1 MPERS
6 SPRSERLL
14 RSAEY
19 ALPVL
24 ALLAVYVLALY
35 RPALTL
41 GVLSDGWV
49 LLEIGS
55 RGLRRAPFVL
65 LGYHTIPVTH
75 LFNAVLWKLFHLHE
89 TAYQLLN
96 LVEMSVVGWLI
107 YLLGVVLFKRRRVA
121 LLAALLFLAN
131 SSFYEV
137 SCWSVV
143 GNFQSLAAMFY
154 LGGIFAVHRAVRSPR
169 PAGWAALFALC
180 VLLAFFTYEPAVSLL
195 PVGLL
200 QAVLMPAK
208 EGTSDWTARSLIRR
222 LRPFVLP
229 ALAVALVVAVS
240 KALTSASGHT
250 ALFLPGSLDE
260 LKFRVFLLVRGCI
273 AIFTLR
279 GADSTLYYIL
289 SFGLAPGA
297 GTLLHKLLVGF
308 WVLALAAVAAL
319 LMVRSRTPAVRF
331 LVAWFAV
338 HMLILSAATAIV
350 SRMFYLGAVPAALLS
365 SWLLWRGAE
374 TATTALSRRLSLPT
388 TDGVTVGLAF
398 FVLALLVSGATTDLD
413 LAARI
418 HREATNDSR
427 QTVEL
432 AREGLAGGA
441 RHLVLV
447 NFPAILVR
455 DGVNAFVFVNGL
467 REELALKTQGG
478 VTRPQLAR
486 TYTIAPD
493 GRFANG
499 SRFLSPAELDR
510 LIADPQNQVLAFD
523 GQEGVPKDLA
533 RTSWRPPAE

>member
-6 SPRSERLL
+6 SRGFERLL
-14 RSAEY
+14 RSGPY

-24 ALLAVYVLALY
+24 ALLAVWVLALY
-35 RPALTL
+35 RQALTL

-49 LLEIGS
+49 LLGIGS

-96 LVEMSVVGWLI
+96 LAEMGLVGWLI
-107 YLLGVVLFKRRRVA
+107 YLLGVVLFKRPRVA

-143 GNFQSLAAMFY
+143 GNFQSLAAIFY
-154 LGGIFAVHRAVRSPR
+154 LGGIFAVHRALRSPR

-208 EGTSDWTARSLIRR
+208 EGTSDWTTTSLLRR

-229 ALAVALVVAVS
+229 ATAVALVVGVS

-250 ALFLPGSLDE
+250 ALFLPRSLDE

-273 AIFTLR
+273 AIFALR
-279 GADSTLYYIL
+279 GADSKLYYLL

-308 WVLALAAVAAL
+308 WVLALSGAAAL
-319 LMVRSRTPAVRF
+319 LMARSRTPAVRF
-331 LVAWFAV
+331 LVVWFAV
-338 HMLILSAATAIV
+338 HMLVLSTATAIV
-350 SRMFYLGAVPAALLS
+350 SRMFYLGAIPAALLS

-374 TATTALSRRLSLPT
+374 AAAAVLGRRLALPS
-388 TDGVTVGLAF
+388 TDRVAVGLAF
-398 FVLALLVSGATTDLD
+398 FALALLVSGATTDLD

-418 HREATNDSR
+418 HHEATVASR
-427 QTVEL
+427 QTVDL
-432 AREGLAGGA
+432 AREGLAAGA

-467 REELALKTQGG
+467 PEELVLKTHGG
-478 VTRPQLAR
+478 VTRPRLAR
-486 TYTIAPD
+486 TYAFAPD

-499 SRFLSPAELDR
+499 SQLLSPAELDR
-510 LIADPQNQVLAFD
+510 LVADRETQVLAFD
-523 GQEGVPKDLA
+523 GQEDAPKDLA